1 MLKQEQIQGE
11 GGKMAGQMKLWR
23 KPLDADKWEAP
34 KGKVFIIDERC
45 KGCGFCIEFC
55 PRKVLEES
63 QKYNS
68 KGYHPPEVANPDD
81 CVHCGLCELIC
92 PEFAIFVLD
101 AKEVE
106 GKKRGKKG
114 KTKKTGKTKK
124 KGKKG
129 TSKRSKK
136 EDKK

>member
-1 MLKQEQIQGE
+1 
-11 GGKMAGQMKLWR
+11 MKLWR
-23 KPLDADKWEAP
+23 KPLDADEFEAP
-34 KGKVFIIDERC
+34 KGKVYIIDERC

-55 PRKVLEES
+55 PRDVLEES
-63 QKYNS
+63 EKYNS

-106 GKKRGKKG
+106 KKEQGKKKAKGTGVKKAQQTKK
-114 KTKKTGKTKK
+114 KTKKSSTK

-129 TSKRSKK
+129 GKK
-136 EDKK
+136 